1 MKPNTHQLR
10 SNSSHAEEEDLVSR
24 LPRKLQSAPSSDS
37 AGAMKSSLAAL
48 PLPDTVLVHDR
59 AQGTFA
65 PAVSINNQQMTHS
78 VKPNNVVT
86 TLEQQQAAQSAVT
99 AVRQQQASSLSHAV
113 QTRPTAAGTTMMP
126 VQQADSSLPV
136 KPAGLPLRPAGAK
149 TDAAGAKTDAAG
161 AKTDAATPSQSQ
173 DDPVITATPPSVS
186 PAKAHAS
193 PARFETAQQSDAEQS
208 QEADMTVPAELAVR
222 RPKPHSIVP
231 LFDGGAFDAGYNDK
245 YKPVEFATPAGL
257 QKAVLEAVI
266 TGAWHAP
273 QSTVDKW

>member
-1 MKPNTHQLR
+1 
-10 SNSSHAEEEDLVSR
+10 
-24 LPRKLQSAPSSDS
+24 
-37 AGAMKSSLAAL
+37 MKSSLAAL

-149 TDAAGAKTDAAG
+149 TDAAGAKTDAA
-161 AKTDAATPSQSQ
+161 TPSQSQ

-245 YKPVEFATPAGL
+245 YKPVEFATPADCRRL
-257 QKAVLEAVI
+257 SLKLSSQVL
-266 TGAWHAP
+266 GMRLSP
-273 QSTVDKW
+273 L

>member
-24 LPRKLQSAPSSDS
+24 LPRKLQLAPSSDL

-48 PLPDTVLVHDR
+48 PLPDTVLVHGR

-99 AVRQQQASSLSHAV
+99 AVRQQQASSLTHAV
-113 QTRPTAAGTTMMP
+113 QTKPTAAGTTVMP
-126 VQQADSSLPV
+126 VQQADSRLPA

-173 DDPVITATPPSVS
+173 DDPVITATSPSVS

-193 PARFETAQQSDAEQS
+193 PARFETAQHSDVEQS

-245 YKPVEFATPAGL
+245 YKPVEFVTPAGL

-273 QSTVDKW
+273 QSTVDRW